1 MPVVKTADG
10 SQSQEAV
17 NELIPQRSSR
27 YGDAYGMGHGD
38 LFGAVLEKP
47 DLTASEGFVLIDL
60 SDTANF
66 PHTETG
72 KIRVYEIDINV
83 ERGEAAASGEF
94 IVYIG
99 VITEVDATN
108 GSTSWFIVLHEET
121 DDQATDGISRS
132 HYHYEWREGF
142 DIEIDADADA
152 PVWFL
157 SNVGDSGQT
166 TWQTDVALDSP
177 VGDASSAPGDGDLVM
192 LVSETGGTGSI
203 SICVTVAYL
212 TEAT

>member
-27 YGDAYGMGHGD
+27 YGDAYSMGHGD
-38 LFGAVLEKP
+38 LFGVVLEKP
-47 DLTASEGFVLIDL
+47 DLAASEPFILVDL

-66 PHTETG
+66 PHEETG

-142 DIEIDADADA
+142 DLEIAADA

-157 SNVGDSGQT
+157 SNVGDSGDT
-166 TWQTDVALDSP
+166 DWQTDVNLDSP
-177 VGDASSAPGDGDLVM
+177 LGDAQSPSGAGDLCM
-192 LVSETGGTGSI
+192 LVEETGGTGSI

>member
-10 SQSQEAV
+10 SMSQEAV
-17 NELIPQRSSR
+17 DTLIPQISSR
-27 YGDAYGMGHGD
+27 YGDAYSMGHGD

-47 DLTASEGFVLIDL
+47 DLAADEGFVLVDL

-72 KIRVYEIDINV
+72 KIRVYEIDVNI
-83 ERGEAAASGEF
+83 ERGEAAVSGEY

-108 GSTSWFIVLHEET
+108 GSTKWFIVLHEET
-121 DDQATDGISRS
+121 DAESTDDAARS
-132 HYHYEWREGF
+132 HYHFEWREGF
-142 DIEIDADADA
+142 DLEIASDA
-152 PVWFL
+152 PVWFV
-157 SNVGDSGQT
+157 SNVGHSGDT
-166 TWQTDVALDSP
+166 TWQTDVDLDSP
-177 VGDASSAPGDGDLVM
+177 IGDTSNAPGAGDLVM
-192 LVSETGGTGSI
+192 YVDETGGTGSI